1 MKKKFTWILIAVLL
15 VVGIVGAGG
24 LYNHLSEEHKGNQ
37 LQEWDGIPFNPPV
50 QGNSGGDPIVPPEE
64 PDPIVPPEEPDPV
77 VPPEEPDPV
86 VPPEE
91 PDPIVPP
98 EEPDPIVPP
107 EEPDPVVPPEE
118 EEPPKPP
125 VTLQVPDFTVLDEN
139 GKEVKLSDFA
149 GKPIVLNFWATW
161 CYYCKQEMP
170 AFDRAYK
177 ENPDVQFLMVNAT
190 DGQQETV
197 AGVKKYLAEN
207 GFSFDVFFDTKGEAL
222 YNYGV
227 NAFPMTFFI
236 NAKGE
241 PVAYASGMLDYETLL
256 QGIAMIKE

>member
-1 MKKKFTWILIAVLL
+1 MKTKIIWILTAVLL
-15 VVGIVGAGG
+15 VVGIVGASA
-24 LYNHLSEEHKGNQ
+24 LYQHLGEEYQGNQ
-37 LQEWDGIPFNPPV
+37 LQEWNGIPFNPPV
-50 QGNSGGDPIVPPEE
+50 QGNSGG
-64 PDPIVPPEEPDPV
+64 DPIVPPEEPDPV

-91 PDPIVPP
+91 PDPV
-98 EEPDPIVPP
+98 VPP
-107 EEPDPVVPPEE
+107 EEPDPVDPPVEPDPV
-118 EEPPKPP
+118 EPPKPP
-125 VTLQVPDFTVLDEN
+125 ATLQVPDFTVLDEN
-139 GKEVKLSDFA
+139 GNEVKLSDFA

-170 AFDRAYK
+170 AFDRAAR

-190 DGQQETV
+190 DGLQETV
-197 AGVKKYLAEN
+197 DGVKKYLAEK

-236 NAKGE
+236 NAQG
-241 PVAYASGMLDYETLL
+241 VGIAYASGMLDYETLL